1 MDTNNTTVV
10 QVHRS
15 AVSDEHEDDDDSRS
29 IASVDPL
36 VQNKQP
42 VDSQL
47 YTVLDSLNNGMNNN
61 NALLEKLISALK
73 PNMPSGN
80 SESSTN
86 SRKRENNAELSSDT
100 PAPKRAKPAPKTG
113 QNVHGNDH
121 ETRISSDVLS
131 LYAGSEDEDG
141 DASEGEITEQTTSD
155 NDFLSEISDN
165 LFASDDY
172 GPPIAEK
179 LAKIAN
185 KNLETELD
193 LEKLKAIIKSYKR
206 PENCEQLYVPRI
218 NPEIMGQSNKKQPE
232 K

>member
-1 MDTNNTTVV
+1 MVKLSGLALYNIFPAKMDTNNTTVV

-15 AVSDEHEDDDDSRS
+15 AVSDEYEDDDDSRS

-113 QNVHGNDH
+113 QNVHGNAYLP
-121 ETRISSDVLS
+121 TLKKFF
-131 LYAGSEDEDG
+131 AGDSC
-141 DASEGEITEQTTSD
+141 SI
-155 NDFLSEISDN
+155 
-165 LFASDDY
+165 
-172 GPPIAEK
+172 
-179 LAKIAN
+179 
-185 KNLETELD
+185 ETE
-193 LEKLKAIIKSYKR
+193 SYT
-206 PENCEQLYVPRI
+206 PP
-218 NPEIMGQSNKKQPE
+218 PP
-232 K
+232 

>member
-10 QVHRS
+10 QIHRS
-15 AVSDEHEDDDDSRS
+15 AVSDEHGDDDDSRS

-47 YTVLDSLNNGMNNN
+47 YTVLNSLNNDMNNN
-61 NALLEKLISALK
+61 NALLEKLISVLK
-73 PNMPSGN
+73 PNMSSCN
-80 SESSTN
+80 AESSTN

-113 QNVHGNDH
+113 QNVHGNDN
-121 ETRISSDVLS
+121 ETRISSDVLN
-131 LYAGSEDEDG
+131 LYAGSENG
-141 DASEGEITEQTTSD
+141 DTSEGEITEQTASD
-155 NDFLSEISDN
+155 HDFLAEISDN

-172 GPPIAEK
+172 GPPTTEK
-179 LAKIAN
+179 LAKIGN
-185 KNLETELD
+185 KNLEIELD

-218 NPEIMGQSNKKQPE
+218 ETKNLTYKN
-232 K
+232 

>member
-1 MDTNNTTVV
+1 MQCWSNADKSKL
-10 QVHRS
+10 RWS
-15 AVSDEHEDDDDSRS
+15 
-29 IASVDPL
+29 L
-36 VQNKQP
+36 
-42 VDSQL
+42 QL
-47 YTVLDSLNNGMNNN
+47 D
-61 NALLEKLISALK
+61 A
-73 PNMPSGN
+73 
-80 SESSTN
+80 
-86 SRKRENNAELSSDT
+86 RELAT
-100 PAPKRAKPAPKTG
+100 MAM
-113 QNVHGNDH
+113 HDH

-131 LYAGSEDEDG
+131 LYARSEDEDG
-141 DASEGEITEQTTSD
+141 DASEGEITEQTASD

-218 NPEIMGQSNKKQPE
+218 NPEIWGNLTKTARKMV
-232 K
+232 